1 MRRLIAGSLFLTIV
15 FVLMTGA
22 TLLVARAQP
31 PTDRVAMLHLDECH
45 LPCWIGITPGKTT
58 VAEAKQRLQEVFGTS
73 LVFTLDDARQH
84 WTDVLI
90 TFPNNNQ
97 HFNVSVGDG
106 QPRNNILESAVVTAI
121 AIYPNGTMPGK
132 ERTSFG
138 ELYSLLGNPAYDLVG
153 YQNAP
158 CPPKLIY
165 YNFHMEMELDISH
178 CDNRATFA
186 TSVVMPVIAITLYDQ
201 MPPEP
206 GFQHRWR
213 GFGQTLYLS
222 TVTVY

>member
-1 MRRLIAGSLFLTIV
+1 M
-15 FVLMTGA
+15 
-22 TLLVARAQP
+22 LVARAQAP
-31 PTDRVAMLHLDECH
+31 SDRVAMLHLEECQ

-58 VAEAKQRLQEVFGTS
+58 VGEAKQRLQAVFGNS

-90 TFPNNNQ
+90 TLPDSDR

-106 QPRNNILESAVVTAI
+106 QPRNNIMESAVVTAI
-121 AIYPNGTMPGK
+121 AIYPNGTMPGS

-138 ELYSLLGNPAYDLVG
+138 DLYGLLGSPAYDLVG

-165 YNFHMEMELDISH
+165 DTSHVEMELDTSH
-178 CDNRATFA
+178 CDDRASFSR
-186 TSVVMPVIAITLYDQ
+186 SVVMPVIAFTLYEQ
-201 MPPEP
+201 IPPQQ

-222 TVTVY
+222 SVTGY